1 VSEIDDC
8 PIHGC
13 HTQLR
18 VVGVVDPLKPGLKGS
33 PAYVQA
39 RRAQFPNSDDVVTAR
54 GARRTLLATRVAVCL
69 ECCRQRDAFLLTQY
83 PRWSATHDLAS

>member
-1 VSEIDDC
+1 MSEIDDC
-8 PIHGC
+8 PLHGC
-13 HTQLR
+13 HTLLR
-18 VVGVVDPLKPGLKGS
+18 LIAVVDALKPGLKGS

-54 GARRTLLATRVAVCL
+54 GARRTLHETRVAVCT
-69 ECCRQRDAFLLTQY
+69 ECCRQRDAFLLTHY